1 METKAKIQ
9 ILSFTAFTVATFL
22 LTAALYSNA
31 VEKATY
37 GQTRAEYIS
46 YLSQSYYYCPK
57 LPAARRAEIMRD
69 YHITEDDLKL
79 NPLES
84 VINK

>member
-1 METKAKIQ
+1 MKTKAKIQ
-9 ILSFTAFTVATFL
+9 ILSFTAFIVAAFL

-31 VEKATY
+31 AEKPAY
-37 GQTRAEYIS
+37 GQTRADYIS
-46 YLSQSYYYCPK
+46 YLSQSYYYCPD

-69 YHITEDDLKL
+69 YQITEDDLKL